1 MPDAHQADRLST
13 LSAKKTHV
21 ALRVVVA
28 ASLFSLVALAAT
40 AWGVW
45 ALRASALQTAG
56 VSTANMA
63 RALAF
68 QADTAFR
75 GTDLALEDMVERA
88 EAGDRSSAGIARLRA
103 HLILMAHKAWFL
115 HDLFM
120 YDEHGVLLASSLEP
134 PIEANNADR
143 AYFQYHKL
151 RPDRETHIGTPIRSR
166 SSGLWVVPVSRRLQ
180 HPDGSFAGV
189 ALATLRIDF
198 FEDIY
203 DELNLGNSGTVLL
216 ALEDGTLLYRRP
228 LQEHLIGRNISEGPV
243 FQTYRKLGP
252 DGTAMLTARVDGI
265 ERLYSYRRTSAPPL
279 VVAAGVSSE
288 ETLQEWHRLA
298 LVIGLA
304 LVFVLVLIGY
314 LTRRLLR
321 QLAIRDL
328 LEEGL
333 RNKTGELQQANAHL
347 SAMAWKDGLT
357 GLANRRAFDDFL
369 SRELRRATRNKAPV
383 SLILLDVDYFK
394 RYNDSEGHAAGDE
407 CLRRVAGALEA
418 PPGRAGE
425 LAARYG
431 GEEFA
436 VILSGTD
443 LAGAAV
449 LADKL
454 RRKIAA
460 LAIAHP
466 QHPEGVVTVSAGVAC
481 VAGPH
486 EPAACALD
494 LIKAADA
501 MLYAAKQAGR
511 NRVCP
516 TPETQAAGSAATAPT
531 KDGSGDP

>member
-1 MPDAHQADRLST
+1 MPDAHQADRLSK
-13 LSAKKTHV
+13 LSAKKTHL

-45 ALRASALQTAG
+45 ALRESALQRAG
-56 VSTANMA
+56 VATANMA

-68 QADTAFR
+68 QADAAFR
-75 GTDLALEDMVERA
+75 GADLALEDMVERA
-88 EAGDRSSAGIARLRA
+88 EADDRSSAAIERLRA
-103 HLILMAHKAWFL
+103 HLLLMAHKAWFL

-120 YDEHGVLLASSLEP
+120 YDELGVLLSSSLEAP
-134 PIEANNADR
+134 VEANNSDR
-143 AYFQYHKL
+143 AYFRHHQLH
-151 RPDRETHIGTPIRSR
+151 PGRETLIGTPIRSR
-166 SSGLWVVPVSRRLQ
+166 SSSLWVVPVSRRLQ

-203 DELNLGNSGTVLL
+203 DELNLGQNGTVLL

-228 LQEHLIGRNISEGPV
+228 LQEHLIGTNISDGPV

-252 DGTAMLTARVDGI
+252 DGTAMLTERVDGV
-265 ERLYSYRRTSAPPL
+265 ERLYSYRRTSTPPL
-279 VVAAGVSSE
+279 IVAAGVSSE
-288 ETLQEWHRLA
+288 ETLEEWRRLA
-298 LVIGLA
+298 VVIALA
-304 LVFVLVLIGY
+304 LVFVLALSGY

-333 RNKTGELQQANAHL
+333 RNKTSELQQANAHL

-357 GLANRRAFDDFL
+357 GLSNRRAFDDFL
-369 SRELRRATRNKAPV
+369 HRELRRATRNKVPV
-383 SLILLDVDYFK
+383 SLVLLDVDYFK

-407 CLRRVAGALEA
+407 CLRRVAGALGAA
-418 PPGRAGE
+418 PSRAGE

-436 VILSGTD
+436 VVLAGAD
-443 LAGAAV
+443 LAGAVV

-454 RRKIAA
+454 RRQIAA
-460 LAIAHP
+460 LAIPHP
-466 QHPEGVVTVSAGVAC
+466 QHPEGIVTVSAGVAC
-481 VAGPH
+481 VWGPH

-511 NRVCP
+511 NRVEP
-516 TPETQAAGSAATAPT
+516 APEAMAEGTLRSADRT
-531 KDGSGDP
+531 D

>member
-13 LSAKKTHV
+13 LSAKKTPV

-28 ASLFSLVALAAT
+28 AILFSLVAIAAT

-45 ALRASALQTAG
+45 ALRESALQRAAVAT
-56 VSTANMA
+56 TNMA

-75 GTDLALEDMVERA
+75 SADLTLEDMVERA
-88 EAGDRSSAGIARLRA
+88 EANDRSGTGSERMQA
-103 HLILMAHKAWFL
+103 HLRLMARKAWFL
-115 HDLFM
+115 HDLFI
-120 YDEHGVLLASSLEP
+120 YDEHGGLLASSLEP
-134 PIEANNADR
+134 PIEADNSDR
-143 AYFQYHKL
+143 AYFRYHKL
-151 RPDRETHIGTPIRSR
+151 NPDRDTRIGTPIRSR

-180 HPDGSFAGV
+180 HPDASFAGV

-203 DELNLGNSGTVLL
+203 DELNLGESGTVLL

-228 LQEHLIGRNISEGPV
+228 LQEQLVGTDISEGPV

-252 DGTAMLTARVDGI
+252 DGTAMLTAQVDGV

-279 VVAAGVSSE
+279 IVAAGVSSQ
-288 ETLQEWHRLA
+288 ETLEEWHRLA
-298 LVIGLA
+298 VVIA
-304 LVFVLVLIGY
+304 IVLVSVLALIGY

-333 RNKTGELQQANAHL
+333 RNKSSELQQANAEL

-369 SRELRRATRNKAPV
+369 HRELRRATRSGAPV
-383 SLILLDVDYFK
+383 SLILLDVDFFK

-407 CLRRVAGALEA
+407 CLRRVAAALSGHPA
-418 PPGRAGE
+418 RAGE

-436 VILSGTD
+436 VVLSGTD
-443 LAGAAV
+443 LAHATV
-449 LADKL
+449 LADRL
-454 RRKIAA
+454 RMQVAA
-460 LAIAHP
+460 CAIAHP
-466 QHPEGVVTVSAGVAC
+466 RHPEGIVTVSAGLPAC
-481 VAGPH
+481 
-486 EPAACALD
+486 
-494 LIKAADA
+494 
-501 MLYAAKQAGR
+501 GR
-511 NRVCP
+511 PMSRRH
-516 TPETQAAGSAATAPT
+516 ARS
-531 KDGSGDP
+531 S